1 MGAREVTQQLRTL
14 PVLPEG
20 LPAACLTN
28 TVRLGHGG
36 WHFNPSTEE
45 AEAGY
50 PSSQKARTL
59 SHCLWSRLGRCMLG
73 VGREASCSF
82 QPCSVEYS
90 RWLSGWR
97 ACCPSDCHLQTPG
110 SDFAPASVCLVP
122 NLPAGRPCCR
132 SPWQPWDFP
141 SVGLPWHPSSQWCL
155 VTVGGPDFPSETT
168 LGRRHRK
175 EQAPACT
182 RPPPCAQRG
191 CLQPALSAPG
201 W

>member
-36 WHFNPSTEE
+36 WHFSPSTEE

-73 VGREASCSF
+73 VGREPLVVS
-82 QPCSVEYS
+82 
-90 RWLSGWR
+90 SGAAW
-97 ACCPSDCHLQTPG
+97 ST
-110 SDFAPASVCLVP
+110 
-122 NLPAGRPCCR
+122 AGGCQDGGLAALMTAICR
-132 SPWQPWDFP
+132 RQ
-141 SVGLPWHPSSQWCL
+141 VLAL
-155 VTVGGPDFPSETT
+155 
-168 LGRRHRK
+168 
-175 EQAPACT
+175 
-182 RPPPCAQRG
+182 
-191 CLQPALSAPG
+191 LQPVFVWYLTCRPEDPAAGLLGNPG
-201 W
+201 ISPQWVFPGTLLHSGAR